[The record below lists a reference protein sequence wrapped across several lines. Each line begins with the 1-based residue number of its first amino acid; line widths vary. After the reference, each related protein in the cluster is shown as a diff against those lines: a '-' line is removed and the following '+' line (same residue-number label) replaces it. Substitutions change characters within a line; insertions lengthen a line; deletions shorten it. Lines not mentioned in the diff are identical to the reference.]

1 MKPFGLI
8 LRLLPTGSAEQAS
21 WRAPGQEQPSLGTL
35 QQAAAQV
42 QGQTLLVLLPA
53 PQVLL
58 TRAKLPKGSSSR
70 LRQALPYVLEEQLC
84 SEVEQLH
91 FALGDKTEGEPTPC
105 AVIERT
111 LLQQHLQRLA
121 EAGLNPQALMAESQV
136 WTAPEG
142 QWRLLLG
149 PEYGLLA
156 MDQEPTRLLDS
167 QDWPQWLQLNLNQA
181 ALPPQQLEI
190 IDCRD
195 RPEPQP
201 LASFGLASQYTHSP
215 GQWDHHLLQQ
225 PAPAYG
231 FSLLQGDFSTDERL
245 GRLLRPWRTAALLL
259 ILWLGLQLGLDIY
272 EHRQLKQQL
281 RQLDTQVAELFH
293 QALPDSRLVNARVQM
308 ERALQQQGQQ
318 GQGDDLAILL
328 QGLAPAHGIPG
339 LQLDRLRYQPGE
351 LSLEVRVAALDG
363 LDKLRNNI
371 ASQAGWQVAIQSA
384 TAGSDGVRGR
394 LLVQRG
400 QP

>member
-8 LRLLPTGSAEQAS
+8 LRLLPAGSTEQAS
-21 WRAPGQEQPSLGTL
+21 WRLAGQEQPSLGSL
-35 QQAAAQV
+35 QQAAAQA

-58 TRAKLPKGSSSR
+58 TRAKLPKGSPSR
-70 LRQALPYVLEEQLC
+70 LRQALPYILEEQLC

-91 FALGDKTEGEPTPC
+91 FALGDKREGELTPC
-105 AVIERT
+105 AVIEQA
-111 LLQQHLQRLA
+111 LLRQHLQRLA

-156 MDQEPTRLLDS
+156 MDQEPPRLLDS
-167 QDWPQWLQLNLNQA
+167 QDWPQWLQLNLKQT

-195 RPEPQP
+195 RPESEP
-201 LASFGLASQYTHSP
+201 LAFLGIASQYSHSP
-215 GQWDHHLLQQ
+215 GQWDQQLLQQ
-225 PAPAYG
+225 PDSVYG
-231 FSLLQGDFSTDERL
+231 FSLLQGDFSSNERL

-259 ILWLGLQLGLDIY
+259 TLWLGLQLGLDMH
-272 EHRQLKQQL
+272 EHRQLKRQL
-281 RQLDTQVAELFH
+281 QQLDTQVEELFH
-293 QALPDSRLVNARVQM
+293 QALPGSRLVNARVQI

-318 GQGDDLAILL
+318 GQGDDLAIML
-328 QGLAPAHGIPG
+328 QGLAPARGIPG
-339 LQLDRLRYQPGE
+339 LQLERLRYQPGE
-351 LSLEVRVAALDG
+351 LSLEVRLAALDG
-363 LDKLRNNI
+363 LDTLRNNI

-384 TAGSDGVRGR
+384 TAGSNGVQGR
-394 LLVQRG
+394 LLIQKG